1 MATEAAASDH
11 TSVIADEQIVKKEKN
26 EAIAEMIASLA
37 NEDGDDKIGKTD
49 DAQGEEASPP
59 SKTEVEAEA
68 IDKSIEH
75 EEEKPNDSPAD
86 AKHHEVPSGE
96 EDEKKDDSA
105 LQDVN
110 LTNKELIPESV
121 TMIPE
126 LEETP
131 PTEPVVK
138 IEKEQEKQPEKID
151 VQEDSVNEVKE
162 SEISATQVHET
173 PKKLEEESLPEA
185 STETIE
191 KLEVAKESKV
201 LEQSVEKE
209 EKPEAELVAT
219 QLDKPEAKEE
229 TTQEE
234 PAEPEQEQ
242 EVVKEKQIPEPSAEK
257 EEKSEAELVA
267 TQLDKPEVEE
277 ETTREEPAEAAQEQ
291 EVVKEKQ
298 ILEPSAEKEEKLEPV
313 ATKEEPQDA
322 ENPSTVE
329 EEEQPREVSEEEVL
343 KDKNSDEAESAE
355 TEKTEPL
362 VTEVE
367 EAPKEPEKQSSEIE
381 EEEQANA
388 AAVPEHSAETVEET
402 NNSEKE
408 EKQVNADA
416 VPEPEVE
423 TLEETNNAEEGSA
436 ETEKAERLPTGK
448 VDENPIK
455 PEKQEEEK
463 SQTVIAETVDEVH
476 SPEKTATVV
485 PEESLKLETA
495 AVPEKADEVEEK
507 PGELSQVEETETKQQ
522 VLAENTKKQDETN
535 VTATSNAGETYHEEE
550 VAEKVVEE
558 DCSKKETSV
567 ADEAQNEVAQDVK
580 LVEQVS
586 SDIID
591 EEKENHAPATASIAE
606 KVEDVAAK
614 EQEPE
619 EALIAVPREAEIEI
633 NKPEEP
639 THAKASTTP
648 ETECIEDKKEVK
660 GESKVDEIS
669 AAVKEPVRETLAS
682 KFEQQEEESAKKEEE
697 IESKETTSR
706 EVPKEAPAKPVQ
718 KQSNNIISKVK
729 QSLVKAKKAI
739 TGKSP
744 SSKNLNSDTKGDIK
758 VK

>member
-26 EAIAEMIASLA
+26 EAIAEMIASLV
-37 NEDGDDKIGKTD
+37 NEDGDDKTGKTD

-68 IDKSIEH
+68 IDKSIDL

-86 AKHHEVPSGE
+86 AKRHEVPSGE

-110 LTNKELIPESV
+110 STNKELIPESV
-121 TMIPE
+121 TIIPE

-151 VQEDSVNEVKE
+151 VQEDSANEVKE
-162 SEISATQVHET
+162 SEISATQVQET

-191 KLEVAKESKV
+191 KSEVAKESKV

-219 QLDKPEAKEE
+219 QLDKTEAEEE

-242 EVVKEKQIPEPSAEK
+242 EVVKEKQILEPSTEK

-267 TQLDKPEVEE
+267 TQLDKPEPEE
-277 ETTREEPAEAAQEQ
+277 ETTREEPAEPAQEQ

-313 ATKEEPQDA
+313 TTKEESQDA

-436 ETEKAERLPTGK
+436 ETEKAERLPT
-448 VDENPIK
+448 
-455 PEKQEEEK
+455 
-463 SQTVIAETVDEVH
+463 DEVH
-476 SPEKTATVV
+476 SPEKTATVI

-507 PGELSQVEETETKQQ
+507 PRELSQVEETETKQE
-522 VLAENTKKQDETN
+522 VLAENTKKEDKTS

-591 EEKENHAPATASIAE
+591 EEKENHAPVTASIAE

-639 THAKASTTP
+639 TDAKASTTP

-660 GESKVDEIS
+660 AESKVDEIS

-744 SSKNLNSDTKGDIK
+744 SSKNLNSDAKGDIK

>member
-26 EAIAEMIASLA
+26 EAIAEMIASLV
-37 NEDGDDKIGKTD
+37 NEDGDDKTGKTD

-68 IDKSIEH
+68 IDKSIDL

-86 AKHHEVPSGE
+86 AKRHEVPSGE

-110 LTNKELIPESV
+110 STNKELIPESV
-121 TMIPE
+121 TIIPE

-151 VQEDSVNEVKE
+151 VQEDSANEVKE
-162 SEISATQVHET
+162 SEISATQVQET

-191 KLEVAKESKV
+191 KSEVAKESKV

-219 QLDKPEAKEE
+219 QLDKTEAEEE

-242 EVVKEKQIPEPSAEK
+242 EVVKEKQILEPSTEK

-267 TQLDKPEVEE
+267 TQLDKPEPEE
-277 ETTREEPAEAAQEQ
+277 ETTREEPAEPAQEQ

-313 ATKEEPQDA
+313 TTKEESQDA

-455 PEKQEEEK
+455 PEKQEEK

-476 SPEKTATVV
+476 SPEKTATVI

-507 PGELSQVEETETKQQ
+507 PRELSQVEETETKQE
-522 VLAENTKKQDETN
+522 VLAENTKKEDKTS

-591 EEKENHAPATASIAE
+591 EEKENHAPVTASIAE

-639 THAKASTTP
+639 TDAKASTTP

-660 GESKVDEIS
+660 AESKVDEIS

-744 SSKNLNSDTKGDIK
+744 SSKNLNSDAKGDIK

>member
-234 PAEPEQEQ
+234 PAEPE
-242 EVVKEKQIPEPSAEK
+242 
-257 EEKSEAELVA
+257 
-267 TQLDKPEVEE
+267 
-277 ETTREEPAEAAQEQ
+277 QEQ